1 MPTSSN
7 NELSVRVRR
16 TLEDLAVIRQ
26 TLLAGCEECQD
37 SAKEPNQVL
46 DLELAS
52 ELKAVVDALRRL
64 LWAYMQ
70 ALSAKSGRSPHEV
83 MNWYKMEFAV
93 EMLRSV
99 RAHTQTA
106 SSETAE
112 PGYSFDQLVSNA
124 LAVTSHHTEKEPRL
138 T

>member
-1 MPTSSN
+1 MAGIRLTLRAGRQPVTDSP
-7 NELSVRVRR
+7 NEL
-16 TLEDLAVIRQ
+16 RQ
-26 TLLAGCEECQD
+26 A
-37 SAKEPNQVL
+37 L

-106 SSETAE
+106 SNETAE

>member
-1 MPTSSN
+1 MPNRTKN
-7 NELSVRVRR
+7 DFSVQVRR
-16 TLEDLAVIRQ
+16 TLDDLAVIRQ
-26 TLLAGCEECQD
+26 TLLAGCEQSPD
-37 SAKEPNQVL
+37 SAREPNPTL

-52 ELKAVVDALRRL
+52 ELTSVVDALRRL

-83 MNWYKMEFAV
+83 MNWYKMELAV

-99 RAHTQTA
+99 RANAQA
-106 SSETAE
+106 APSAE
-112 PGYSFDQLVSNA
+112 LGYSFDQLVSNA
-124 LAVTSHHTEKEPRL
+124 LAVTSYHTKKQPQL